1 MCSRQTNTGRGNNKW
16 TLLFNYFRARVFFG
30 FFIIT
35 FIIAFIIAFILILI
49 LILILIITVIHILVF
64 LLISIH
70 IKIGVR
76 LLHIQVVNDKVLIA
90 VLVLIAVRWRELH
103 ITASMNNH
111 VNTLLDRPRL
121 LDSLHV
127 LILERN
133 DLRS

>member
-35 FIIAFIIAFILILI
+35 FIIAFILILI
-49 LILILIITVIHILVF
+49 LILIFIITVIHILVL
-64 LLISIH
+64 LLISVH

-76 LLHIQVVNDKVLIA
+76 LLHIQVVNDELLIA

-103 ITASMNNH
+103 ITASTNNH

>member
-35 FIIAFIIAFILILI
+35 FIIAFILILI

>member
-35 FIIAFIIAFILILI
+35 FIIAFILI